1 MEHPSHPQM
10 HNPHHHQSEP
20 FVIRRLNT
28 QGRVMA
34 RPIPST
40 QRTSYAFF
48 YLSEGEVLTEAGGE
62 SLLLRKNTMLII
74 PPHVPYAV
82 KWYDNVDAMMGG
94 FEESF
99 LLDPSY
105 QLLHTQKPELINI
118 NPDDVALMS
127 AMMQKLSVQQ
137 PKPHIVQYTLDF
149 ILRLMNETM
158 DNSKHESDSLA
169 VRFIDEV
176 FNRSGVTE
184 GVNRY
189 AEQLGVSP
197 NHLNKVVKAHTGRTA
212 SEWVQISRLNYAKY
226 LLRDTNIPIIDVAA
240 RVGLFDQSYF
250 SRFFKKHTGM
260 SPLEYRGKAHQ

>member
-1 MEHPSHPQM
+1 
-10 HNPHHHQSEP
+10 
-20 FVIRRLNT
+20 
-28 QGRVMA
+28 MA

-62 SLLLRKNTMLII
+62 SLLLCKNTMLII

-105 QLLHTQKPELINI
+105 QLLHTNKAELVSI
-118 NPDDVALMS
+118 NPDDVALIN

>member
-1 MEHPSHPQM
+1 M
-10 HNPHHHQSEP
+10 
-20 FVIRRLNT
+20 IRRLNT
-28 QGRVMA
+28 QGRVVA
-34 RPIPST
+34 RPIPVT
-40 QRTSYAFF
+40 QRMSYAFF

-62 SLLLRKNTMLII
+62 SLLLRKDTMLII
-74 PPHVPYAV
+74 PPNVPYAV

-105 QLLHTQKPELINI
+105 QLLHTHKAELINI
-118 NPDDVALMS
+118 NTDDVALMS
-127 AMMQKLSVQQ
+127 AMMQKLSVQ
-137 PKPHIVQYTLDF
+137 PSKPHIVQYALDF
-149 ILRLMNETM
+149 ILKLLNETM
-158 DNSKHESDSLA
+158 DSTTHESDSLA

-176 FNRSGVTE
+176 FNRSEVPE

-212 SEWVQISRLNYAKY
+212 LEWIQVSRLNYAKY
-226 LLRDTNIPIIDVAA
+226 LLRDTTLPIIDVAA

-250 SRFFKKHTGM
+250 SRFFKKHTGL
-260 SPLEYRGKAHQ
+260 SPMGYRNETKN

>member
-1 MEHPSHPQM
+1 M
-10 HNPHHHQSEP
+10 
-20 FVIRRLNT
+20 IRRLNT

-34 RPIPST
+34 HPIPAT

-62 SLLLRKNTMLII
+62 SFLLCKNTMFII

-105 QLLHTQKPELINI
+105 QLLHTNKPELINI
-118 NPDDVALMS
+118 NPDDASLMS
-127 AMMQKLSVQQ
+127 VSMMRLCGQQ

-149 ILRLMNETM
+149 ILKLLNETM
-158 DNSKHESDSLA
+158 DGSTHESDSVA

-176 FNRSGVTE
+176 FNRNSVPE

-197 NHLNKVVKAHTGRTA
+197 NHLNKVVKAQTGRTA

-226 LLRDTNIPIIDVAA
+226 LLRDTQLPIIDVAA

-260 SPLEYRGKAHQ
+260 SPLEYRGEAHQ